1 MNPWLRESMLETAP
15 TSPRSLREPVRS
27 RLDAVRRRIVAMVA
41 DGYAAVDEVSDYL
54 AGMEGKLVRP
64 TLLLL
69 ANEVGDSPDERAVDL
84 AAVVELVHVA
94 TLVHDDA
101 VDHSVRRRGMPT
113 VNARWTHQVA
123 IIMGDFLYSRAL
135 TEMARLGDVE
145 AVEILGD
152 AANRMTVG
160 EMRQLMSHDALDA
173 GEDDYEL
180 LCECKTA
187 SLMAAAC
194 ELGALVGRPELRE
207 PLRSYGYALGMAFQ
221 VTDDLLD
228 YTASS
233 RVMGKPS
240 GQDLR
245 EHKVTLPLIAALPS
259 LDRDERSR
267 VDALFAHPE
276 PGEEL
281 VAEVVVIVERRG
293 GLDYARD
300 RARFWAERAAGWLED
315 LPSGPA
321 TEALTQAADFV
332 VTRRS

>member
-1 MNPWLRESMLETAP
+1 MLEAAP
-15 TSPRSLREPVRS
+15 SSPGSLRSPVRP
-27 RLDAVRRRIVAMVA
+27 RLDAVRERIVDMVA
-41 DGYAAVDEVSDYL
+41 DGYAAVDEVSGYL
-54 AGMEGKLVRP
+54 AGLEGKLVRP

-84 AAVVELVHVA
+84 AAIVELVHVA

-135 TEMARLGDVE
+135 TELARLGDVE

-160 EMRQLMSHDALDA
+160 EMRQLMAHDALDA
-173 GEDDYEL
+173 DEEDYEL

-194 ELGALVGRPELRE
+194 ELGALVGRPELRA
-207 PLRSYGYALGMAFQ
+207 PLKAYGYELGMAFQ

-233 RVMGKPS
+233 RVIGKPS

-245 EHKVTLPLIAALPS
+245 EHKVTLPLIAALPA
-259 LDRDERSR
+259 LDAEERAR
-267 VDALFAHPE
+267 VDGLFADPE
-276 PGEEL
+276 PGDEL
-281 VAEVVVIVERRG
+281 VAEVIGIVDRRG

-300 RARFWAERAAGWLED
+300 RARFWAERAAGRLED
-315 LPSGPA
+315 LPGGPA
-321 TEALTQAADFV
+321 TEALGQAVDFV

>member
-1 MNPWLRESMLETAP
+1 MLEAAP
-15 TSPRSLREPVRS
+15 TSPGSLRKPVRS
-27 RLDAVRRRIVAMVA
+27 RLDAVRERIVGMVA
-41 DGYAAVDEVSDYL
+41 DGYAAVDEVSGYL
-54 AGMEGKLVRP
+54 AGLEGKLVRP

-69 ANEVGDSPDERAVDL
+69 ANEIGDSPDERAVDL
-84 AAVVELVHVA
+84 GAIVELVHVA

-135 TEMARLGDVE
+135 TELARLGDVE

-160 EMRQLMSHDALDA
+160 EMRQLMAHDALDA
-173 GEDDYEL
+173 GEEDYEL

-194 ELGALVGRPELRE
+194 ELGALVGRPEFRE
-207 PLRSYGYALGMAFQ
+207 PLRAYGYELGMAFQ

-233 RVMGKPS
+233 RVIGKPS

-245 EHKVTLPLIAALPS
+245 EHKVTLPLIAALRS
-259 LDRDERSR
+259 MDEDERVR
-267 VDALFAHPE
+267 VEELFDDPE
-276 PGEEL
+276 PGEDR
-281 VAEVVVIVERRG
+281 VTEVIEIVERRG
-293 GLDYARD
+293 GLEYARE
-300 RARFWAERAAGWLED
+300 RARVWAERAAGRLQG
-315 LPSGPA
+315 LPAGPA
-321 TEALTQAADFV
+321 TEALVQAVDFV

>member
-1 MNPWLRESMLETAP
+1 MLEAAP
-15 TSPRSLREPVRS
+15 SSPGSLRKPVRP
-27 RLDAVRRRIVAMVA
+27 RLDAVRERIVDMVA
-41 DGYAAVDEVSDYL
+41 DGYAAVDEVSGYL
-54 AGMEGKLVRP
+54 AGLEGKLVRP

-84 AAVVELVHVA
+84 AAIVELVHVA

-135 TEMARLGDVE
+135 TELARLGDVE

-160 EMRQLMSHDALDA
+160 EMRQLMAHDALDA
-173 GEDDYEL
+173 DEEDYEL

-194 ELGALVGRPELRE
+194 ELGALVGRPEFRT
-207 PLRSYGYALGMAFQ
+207 PLKAYGYELGMAFQ

-233 RVMGKPS
+233 RVIGKPS

-245 EHKVTLPLIAALPS
+245 EHKVTLPLIAALPAMS
-259 LDRDERSR
+259 AEERAR
-267 VDALFAHPE
+267 VDGLFADPE
-276 PGEEL
+276 PCDEL
-281 VAEVVVIVERRG
+281 VAEVIGIVDRRG

-300 RARFWAERAAGWLED
+300 RARFWAERAAGRLED
-315 LPSGPA
+315 LPPGPA
-321 TEALTQAADFV
+321 TEALGQAVNFV

>member
-1 MNPWLRESMLETAP
+1 MA
-15 TSPRSLREPVRS
+15 
-27 RLDAVRRRIVAMVA
+27 AMVA
-41 DGYAAVDEVSDYL
+41 DGYAAVDEVSAYL
-54 AGMEGKLVRP
+54 SGLEGKLVRP

-69 ANEVGDSPDERAVDL
+69 ANEVGGSPSERAVDL

-123 IIMGDFLYSRAL
+123 VIMGDFLYSRAL
-135 TEMARLGDVE
+135 TELARLGDVE
-145 AVEILGD
+145 AVQILGS

-160 EMRQLMSHDALDA
+160 EMRQLMAHDALDA
-173 GEDDYEL
+173 SESDYEL

-194 ELGALVGRPELRE
+194 ELGALVGCPEYRG
-207 PLRSYGYALGMAFQ
+207 PLRAYGYQLGMAFQ

-245 EHKVTLPLIAALPS
+245 EHKVTLPLIAALRR
-259 LDRDERSR
+259 LQEGERACVDR
-267 VDALFAHPE
+267 LFDDPE
-276 PGEEL
+276 PSDEL
-281 VAEVVVIVERRG
+281 VADVIAIVESRG
-293 GLDYARD
+293 GLAYAQS
-300 RARFWAERAAGWLED
+300 RAREWAERAADSLQG
-315 LPSGPA
+315 LPAGAA
-321 TEALTQAADFV
+321 TEALEQAADFV
-332 VTRRS
+332 ITRRS